1 MTLKHNFLLFG
12 LLLYVFFLLGCQ
24 TAVKTD
30 SLSLPGKYRDFTLLP
45 NGWKLTPAGKQ
56 HIPVGDLPL
65 NLLVTE
71 DEKWAI
77 TTNNGESTP
86 SLSLID
92 LSAFKEVQRVPL
104 RNAWRGLAFDE
115 QGKRLFVSGGNSDS
129 IWIFTLSGNQLVKSD
144 SISLHQEKRR
154 VSLSGLAWDAK
165 RKMLLAV
172 SKESNRLYRIDPGQP
187 DSIASLVMPGKCYD
201 VILDH
206 ETTQAYVSV
215 WGKAEVVGVDLSLF
229 KITNRFAT
237 GPHPCE
243 MQLTADNSRLF
254 VATANNNSVS
264 VIDLNLGKTVET
276 IITALQA
283 DAPPGSTPNALTLA
297 QKDEVLIVANA
308 DNNDLAVF
316 DIEDPAHSRGMGF
329 IPVGWY
335 PTAVTY
341 LKKTNRILALNGK
354 GLNSFANPKG
364 PKPGKG
370 NKKHNSWYIGRML
383 KGVLS
388 VIDFPSAK
396 QLAAY
401 SEQVYGNTPYVHTR
415 QRKVTSVP
423 GILSARHNGKRSTA
437 IRHVFYIVRENR
449 TYDQVLGDLPQGNG
463 DASLCLFPRKIT
475 PNAHAL
481 TEQFTLFD
489 NFYADA
495 EVSADGHNWSMA
507 AYATD
512 YVEKTWPTLYGRRG
526 GKYDY
531 EGGVP
536 IARPQSGY
544 IWDNVLKHNLTFRNY
559 GEYTWYD
566 KTHPDKYRANDAYL
580 RPFTSID
587 YPCFDLSIR
596 DTTRFMIWKKE
607 FDAYVAGDSLPDF
620 MLLRLPNDHTAGT
633 RKGMPTAQAMVADN
647 DRALGKI
654 VETIS
659 HSKYWNSSIIFVL
672 EDDAQNGS
680 DHVDAHR
687 SILLALS
694 PYIKHGYVDHTM
706 YSTSSVLKTIE
717 LILGLPA
724 MTQYDLAARPL
735 NEAFSQQTDFSPFKA
750 LKPMVD
756 LNETNA
762 PNAYGSARC
771 AEMNLAKEDAIPDIE
786 FNEIIWKAVKGA
798 DSEMPPPVRSAFV
811 RITDED

>member
-1 MTLKHNFLLFG
+1 MH
-12 LLLYVFFLLGCQ
+12 
-24 TAVKTD
+24 
-30 SLSLPGKYRDFTLLP
+30 
-45 NGWKLTPAGKQ
+45 

-65 NLLVTE
+65 NLLITE

-92 LSAFKEVQRVPL
+92 LSVFKEVQRVSL
-104 RNAWRGLAFDE
+104 HNAWRGLAFDE
-115 QGKRLFVSGGNSDS
+115 KGKRLFVSAGNDDAILVFILTGSR
-129 IWIFTLSGNQLVKSD
+129 LVKSD
-144 SISLHQEKRR
+144 SISLRQKKGR
-154 VSLSGLAWDAK
+154 VSVSGLAWDAK
-165 RKMLLAV
+165 RQNLLAV
-172 SKESNRLYRIDPGQP
+172 SKESNRLYRINPDQP
-187 DSIASLVMPGKCYD
+187 DSIASLSMPGKCYD
-201 VILDH
+201 VILGH
-206 ETTQAYVSV
+206 GTAQAYVSV
-215 WGKAEVVGVDLSLF
+215 WEKAEVVRVDLPGFSIRDTF
-229 KITNRFAT
+229 ST

-243 MQLTADNSRLF
+243 MQLTADNRRLF
-254 VATANNNSVS
+254 VATANNNRVS
-264 VIDLNLGKTVET
+264 VIDLKQDKVVET
-276 IITALQA
+276 IVTALQA
-283 DAPPGSTPNALTLA
+283 DALAGSTPNALTLA

-308 DNNDLAVF
+308 DNNDLALF
-316 DIEDPAHSRGMGF
+316 EIEDPTHSRSMGF

-335 PTAVTY
+335 PTAVRY
-341 LKKTNRILALNGK
+341 LEKSNQILVLNGK
-354 GLNSFANPKG
+354 GLTSFANPEG
-364 PKPGKG
+364 PKPGRHG
-370 NKKHNSWYIGRML
+370 EKHNPWYIGRML
-383 KGVLS
+383 KGMLS
-388 VIDFPSAK
+388 AIDFPTTK

-401 SEQVYGNTPYVHTR
+401 SEQVYSNTPYVHTR
-415 QRKVTSVP
+415 QRKVTAVP
-423 GILSARHNGKRSTA
+423 GVLSARHNGKRSAA

-463 DASLCLFPRKIT
+463 DSTLCLFPRDIT

-481 TEQFTLFD
+481 AERFTLFD

-531 EGGVP
+531 EGGIP

-544 IWDNVLKHNLTFRNY
+544 IWDNVLSHNLSFRNY
-559 GEYTWYD
+559 GEYTWHD
-566 KTHPDKYRANDAYL
+566 KAHPGKYRANDAYL
-580 RPFTSID
+580 RPFTSTD

-596 DTTRFMIWKKE
+596 DTSRFAIWKEE
-607 FDAYVAGDSLPDF
+607 FEAYVAGDSLPNF

-633 RKGMPTAQAMVADN
+633 KKGMPTVQAMVADN
-647 DRALGKI
+647 DWALGKI

-659 HSKYWNSSIIFVL
+659 RSIYWNSSVIFVV

-687 SILLALS
+687 SILFAIS

-706 YSTSSVLKTIE
+706 YSTSSVLKTME

-724 MTQYDLAARPL
+724 MTQYDLAAHPL
-735 NEAFSQQTDFSPFKA
+735 NAAFTEQADLSPFTA
-750 LKPMVD
+750 LKPSVD
-756 LNETNA
+756 LDETNA
-762 PNAYGSARC
+762 PNAYGMARC